1 MLILKNCASYK
12 TIFMK
17 QRIVFI
23 IFFTILFRLSYGQ
36 NNLRPTC
43 TDSTV
48 SDIKESISFYEGR
61 LSIDSND
68 QVSYYKLG
76 MCYYKL
82 NKFSTAINYFDKL
95 IQLNPNYPGALSSR
109 GICKLLTKQ
118 TDKAILDFK
127 LSIKYG
133 QDPQI
138 LNGMTLSEWID
149 KNPAQ

>member
-1 MLILKNCASYK
+1 MKLRLVFLIIL
-12 TIFMK
+12 
-17 QRIVFI
+17 
-23 IFFTILFRLSYGQ
+23 TILFRLSYGQ
-36 NNLRPTC
+36 NNIRPTC

-61 LSIDSND
+61 LSIDSTD
-68 QVSYYKLG
+68 QVSYYKIG

-82 NKFSTAINYFDKL
+82 KIFSAAISYFDKL
-95 IQLNPNYPGALSSR
+95 IQLNPNYPGALSNR

-118 TDKAILDFK
+118 TDKAIMDFK

-138 LNGMTLSEWID
+138 LSGLTLSEWIV
-149 KNPAQ
+149 KNTTQ

>member
-1 MLILKNCASYK
+1 MKRRVVLLIFL
-12 TIFMK
+12 T
-17 QRIVFI
+17 IVF
-23 IFFTILFRLSYGQ
+23 RLAFGQ

-61 LSIDSND
+61 LSIDSTD

-82 NKFSTAINYFDKL
+82 KDFSTAINYFDKL

-109 GICKLLTKQ
+109 GICKLQSKQ
-118 TDKAILDFK
+118 TDKAIMDFK

-138 LNGMTLSEWID
+138 LYGMTLSEWID